1 MRQDAGGPHE
11 EGESSSQ
18 GRDAA
23 EASGLCDV
31 NIRPA
36 SEQTCDGRAHL
47 EVSGLTTKLIEVQ
60 PAEVPADI
68 ARLM

>member
-23 EASGLCDV
+23 EASGRSDIS
-31 NIRPA
+31 NRPP
-36 SEQTCDGRAHL
+36 SEQT
-47 EVSGLTTKLIEVQ
+47 SGARDYRVDSGFTTKLMDVQ